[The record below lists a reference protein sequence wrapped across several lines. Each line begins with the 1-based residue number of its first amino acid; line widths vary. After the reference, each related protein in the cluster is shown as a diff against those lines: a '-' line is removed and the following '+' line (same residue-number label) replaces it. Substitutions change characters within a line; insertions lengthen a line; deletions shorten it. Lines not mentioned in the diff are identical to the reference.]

1 MNRIWTNNHV
11 DECAALTEQ
20 DHASGAGGLHKPEAI
35 KKKRSKEALRDRRMS
50 MSIGDIVTMQGH
62 NTSKLFRQGSM
73 EATQGVARSASMRI
87 RTAESAAET
96 STRSGRSVRRGSMGS
111 MDEGDNFGASEGVGL
126 KTKRRARSMHAS
138 SFSLSI
144 DTTADVLGPAEGESG
159 KFRGIPARQ
168 IATPIH
174 RTQLHDID
182 EHHDGDEDLSRISDH
197 AVRSAMSTSN
207 SHRSDSDPPAHSP
220 SSGTDASVPSS
231 PRVDSARSA
240 TTTSG
245 PASHSFYADDTRSLD
260 EMLGLQRVS
269 SAMLM
274 RTNSQAA
281 VAKPSAGTALAEP
294 SKNLPNKFAPLELT
308 VCFRF
313 YYYIVLYLI
322 YYV

>member
-1 MNRIWTNNHV
+1 MLLFIQGVASDYGLGINDYYKLQRFVNRIWTNNHV
-11 DECAALTEQ
+11 DECAALTEH

-35 KKKRSKEALRDRRMS
+35 KKKRSKETLRDRRMS
-50 MSIGDIVTMQGH
+50 MSISDIVTMQGH

-73 EATQGVARSASMRI
+73 EATHGVARSASMQI

-174 RTQLHDID
+174 RTQLHD
-182 EHHDGDEDLSRISDH
+182 GDEDLSRISDH

-207 SHRSDSDPPAHSP
+207 SRRSDS
-220 SSGTDASVPSS
+220 GLT
-231 PRVDSARSA
+231 AR
-240 TTTSG
+240 
-245 PASHSFYADDTRSLD
+245 
-260 EMLGLQRVS
+260 Q
-269 SAMLM
+269 
-274 RTNSQAA
+274 Q
-281 VAKPSAGTALAEP
+281 
-294 SKNLPNKFAPLELT
+294 
-308 VCFRF
+308 
-313 YYYIVLYLI
+313 
-322 YYV
+322 